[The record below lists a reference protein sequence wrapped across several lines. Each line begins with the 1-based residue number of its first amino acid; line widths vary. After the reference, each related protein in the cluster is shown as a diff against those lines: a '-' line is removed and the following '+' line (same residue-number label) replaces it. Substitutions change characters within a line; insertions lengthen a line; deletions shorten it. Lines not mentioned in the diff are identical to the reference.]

1 MYKIFIFSIITLF
14 SVLPFSLLAIE
25 TAPSD
30 TIQQSELG
38 SRKIRWS
45 KIFQQKIQFNLG
57 FDLEP
62 THKTRIESVG
72 IKPIVN
78 LGLSYQF
85 NVGSRWAIRPEI
97 WYQQFSTPSIT
108 VITDNKYETD
118 GVRIQSVD
126 TTTLLR
132 MAGYNLGITV
142 IRHLPANFSI
152 LGGVQCGWYKKGIT
166 EYGGYTSDLN
176 GGTSRYYSGS
186 ISPYKAIPNWVETM
200 QPGLKIGLEKKIG
213 KLLVLG
219 VCMYQSL
226 RDLTNFPEG
235 GKNYSSNFVGYLGV
249 RL

>member
-1 MYKIFIFSIITLF
+1 MHKTFIYIIIFFFSA
-14 SVLPFSLLAIE
+14 LPFSLLATE
-25 TAPSD
+25 HFPQD
-30 TIQQSELG
+30 TIHDLESG
-38 SRKIRWS
+38 SKKMRWS
-45 KIFQQKIQFNLG
+45 KIFQQKVQFNLG

-85 NVGSRWAIRPEI
+85 NVGNRWAIRPEI
-97 WYQQFSTPSIT
+97 WHQQFSTPSIT
-108 VITDNKYETD
+108 VITDNKFETD
-118 GVRIQSVD
+118 GVRIQAVD

-152 LGGVQCGWYKKGIT
+152 LGGIQCGWYKKGIT
-166 EYGGYTSDLN
+166 EFGGYTSDLT
-176 GGTSRYYSGS
+176 GGTSRYNSLS

-200 QPGLKIGLEKKIG
+200 QPGLKVGLEKKIG
-213 KLLVLG
+213 KLFVLG

-226 RDLTNFPEG
+226 RDLTNFSEG